1 MNNTA
6 AVLAAMSNMQSNIQ
20 TANPVIPNNGNPA
33 GAYNM
38 PQGQAATQQPSPNMD
53 RYAWIQPSPYMAY
66 LQSSLQDRGARIQ
79 AEMEQMYSQPVLP
92 VAQPEPVMRQPQQA
106 PVIPQQNYTVQDA
119 LQRMVTRQQA
129 TPQTTGAPVIPQP
142 QAPVQAGAPMGNYSS
157 KPVLPMRTG
166 VAVQTRA
173 M

>member
-53 RYAWIQPSPYMAY
+53 RYAWLQPSPYMAY
-66 LQSSLQDRGARIQ
+66 LQSSLQDRGARIK

-92 VAQPEPVMRQPQQA
+92 VAQPEPAMQQPQQA
-106 PVIPQQNYTVQDA
+106 PIIPQPTYTVQDA
-119 LQRMVTRQQA
+119 LQRMVMRQQA

-142 QAPVQAGAPMGNYSS
+142 QAPVNVAGSVGSTPL
-157 KPVLPMRTG
+157 VLPFKSG
-166 VAVQTRA
+166 AGLQTRVI
-173 M
+173 